1 SDELGN
7 VDLASEYARLSTE
20 TKQRI
25 ENEVRRLVEDGR
37 DRALKLLTENRDG
50 LKRLAEA
57 LVEYE
62 TLSKEEMETVVKGG
76 KLTEKL
82 KADPDTPVKAPE
94 AEDLLPPGGLGLPPS
109 LGGSPPS
116 GEQGAQGEGANGRP
130 YPVGNR
136 RNER

>member
-1 SDELGN
+1 
-7 VDLASEYARLSTE
+7 
-20 TKQRI
+20 RI

-62 TLSKEEMETVVKGG
+62 TLSKEEMETVVRGG

-109 LGGSPPS
+109 LGGSPPN